1 MSDITFFQLC
11 DEGTPVDPPMEPFLS
26 DGTSVDLFEGTSVDP
41 PSLFEGTSVD
51 PLSFFEGTSVDLP
64 TADPSLSDGT
74 SVDLLPPSTSEE
86 TEEALQSSP
95 CYSSC
100 KGSSD
105 ELIKYLG
112 VPAPTTFQ
120 YLQVS
125 INYIRMIHAGF
136 RNTISQFR
144 TLPSVCSASTSHSFG
159 MTLSSW

>member
-1 MSDITFFQLC
+1 
-11 DEGTPVDPPMEPFLS
+11 MEPSLS
-26 DGTSVDLFEGTSVDP
+26 DGTSVDP

-51 PLSFFEGTSVDLP
+51 PPSFFEGTSVDLP

-86 TEEALQSSP
+86 TEEALQSCP

-125 INYIRMIHAGF
+125 ISYIRMIHAGF
-136 RNTISQFR
+136 RNILSQFR
-144 TLPSVCSASTSHSFG
+144 TLPSVCSASTNHSFG
-159 MTLSSW
+159 TTLSGW

>member
-1 MSDITFFQLC
+1 
-11 DEGTPVDPPMEPFLS
+11 MEPSLS

-51 PLSFFEGTSVDLP
+51 PPSFFEGTSVDP
-64 TADPSLSDGT
+64 PMADPSLSDGT

-86 TEEALQSSP
+86 TEEVLPSSP

-125 INYIRMIHAGF
+125 INYIMIHAGF

-159 MTLSSW
+159 TTLSGW